1 MAVRN
6 NASSVNTSSGMRR
19 AGDLLQLLLDGEPCT
34 RADLVDT
41 TGQSRTT
48 IRFKLD
54 QLVAVGLVKRVG
66 EAPSTGGR
74 PAIRFAFNP
83 DNQVVLAI
91 DIGTTHARLAV
102 CNLGG
107 TLIKDHLIEVRAQD
121 GPEDLLDSVLAAS
134 HQLLETTGRADDLA
148 GVGVGVPVGL
158 DRLTGKVIDASAL
171 PKWHGY
177 DLRLRISEAFKR
189 PVLVDND
196 VNLMARGELSVLPD
210 DVQHLVF
217 LKLASS
223 LSSGIIVGGKI
234 VHGVRGMAGNIAH
247 IRVSDS
253 DAECGCGK
261 VGCLESVAS
270 GAALVQQ
277 MNEIDS
283 GITTEIDLVTLVR
296 QGNKH
301 ASGIISRAGTYL
313 GEALATFVDLLNPA
327 VVVVGGVL
335 ALAGEPLLDQIRELV
350 AERCHYSAT
359 AELQIITTQAEQR
372 AGVLGASAM
381 IIDHVLAPESVD
393 ELITEVTDEDD
404 AVNAGAN
411 I

>member
-1 MAVRN
+1 
-6 NASSVNTSSGMRR
+6 MRR

-83 DNQVVLAI
+83 ESRVVLAI
-91 DIGTTHARLAV
+91 DIGNTHARLAV

-107 TLIKDHLIEVRAQD
+107 ELLEDRLMEVHAEN
-121 GPEDLLDSVLAAS
+121 GPEELLDSVLAAS
-134 HQLLETTGRADDLA
+134 LELLESTGRAADLA
-148 GVGVGVPVGL
+148 GVGVGVPVGV
-158 DRLTGKVIDASAL
+158 DRHTGQVIDASAL
-171 PKWHGY
+171 PKWFGY
-177 DLRLRISEAFKR
+177 DLRERIAAAFDR
-189 PVLVDND
+189 PVLVDNN
-196 VNLMARGELSVLPD
+196 VNLMARGEISTLPA
-210 DVQHLVF
+210 DVEHLIF

-223 LSSGIIVGGKI
+223 LSSGIIVGRRV

-247 IRVSDS
+247 VRVADS
-253 DAECGCGK
+253 DVECVCGK
-261 VGCLESVAS
+261 TGCLEAVAS
-270 GAALVQQ
+270 GAALVAQ
-277 MNEIDS
+277 MAETDP

-296 QGNKH
+296 QGDKN
-301 ASGIISRAGTYL
+301 ASNIVSRAGACL

-327 VVVVGGVL
+327 VVVIGGVL
-335 ALAGEPLLDQIRELV
+335 ALAGEPLLSEIRAQVESR
-350 AERCHYSAT
+350 AHYSAT
-359 AELQIITTQAEQR
+359 AELQIITAQAEQR

-381 IIDHVLAPESVD
+381 IIEHVLAPDSVD
-393 ELITEVTDEDD
+393 AYISELID
-404 AVNAGAN
+404 
-411 I
+411 